1 MKKLLSV
8 LFILFFAFLVSCSD
22 DKDKNKQSGVKTP
35 PQNAFTILAGSELK
49 DLEPFFPAIKQKTG
63 ISLQLKYSGTLDGID
78 MLAAGQKFDAAWFS
92 HAKYLMLT
100 QKELVKASE
109 KIMLSPVIIGV
120 KESKA
125 KEFGWKDN
133 PNVTWEDI
141 AIKINENKLKFAM
154 TNPTSSNTGFSAV
167 IGVVSALSG
176 NPDSLKESDIN
187 TEKLQKFFKGMKL
200 TSGSSGWLSDVFVRE
215 QDRLDAIINYESVLI
230 GLNKENQLREKLVL
244 IYPKEGIITADY
256 PLILLN
262 DNKRE
267 DYKKLV
273 DYLKSSEFQK
283 TMMDSTYRRPVIP
296 EVALSNIFPKN
307 LIVEL
312 PFPGTLDVVN
322 SILFS
327 YLDEQ
332 RLPASSTFILDVSGS
347 MQGQRIEDLKKA
359 FLVLCGDDQSLT
371 GRFARFQKREQID
384 IITFNDRINPVVHFD
399 LADLSKYNEILGNIK
414 NFALSLNAVGGTAIF
429 SATINAYQNALKNI
443 NMDQNRYYSIVLMT
457 DGKNTAGVDI
467 NEFERYYNTLPEQAK
482 VVKVFP
488 IIFGDADKTELE
500 RIAQVTGGKVFDAK
514 KDNLSFVFKQIRGY
528 Q

>member
-1 MKKLLSV
+1 MKKLLSLV
-8 LFILFFAFLVSCSD
+8 LIFFLAFLVSCSD
-22 DKDKNKQSGVKTP
+22 DKDKKKEHAVKAP
-35 PQNAFTILAGSELK
+35 PQNAFTVLAGSELK
-49 DLEPFFPAIKQKTG
+49 DLEPFFPLIKQKTG
-63 ISLQLKYSGTLDGID
+63 ISLHLKYSGTLDGID
-78 MLAAGQKFDAAWFS
+78 MLTSGEKFDTAWFS
-92 HAKYLMLT
+92 HAKYLMLAK
-100 QKELVKASE
+100 KELVKASE
-109 KIMLSPVIIGV
+109 KTMLSPVIIGV

-133 PNVTWEDI
+133 PNITWKDI
-141 AIKINENKLKFAM
+141 AQKIRENKLKFAM
-154 TNPTSSNTGFSAV
+154 TNPTASNTGFSAV

-176 NPDSLKESDIN
+176 NPDSLNISDIN
-187 TEKLQKFFKGMKL
+187 TAKLQEFFRGMKL
-200 TSGSSGWLSDVFVRE
+200 TSGSSGWLAEAFIRE
-215 QDRLDAIINYESVLI
+215 QDRIDALINYESVILTI
-230 GLNKENQLREKLVL
+230 NKENQLREKLVL

-262 DNKRE
+262 DQKRE

-273 DYLKSSEFQK
+273 DYIKSPEFQK

-296 EVALSNIFPKN
+296 EVALNNVFPKN

-332 RLPASSTFILDVSGS
+332 RLPASSTFILDISGS
-347 MQGQRIEDLKKA
+347 MKGQRIEDLKKA
-359 FLVLCGDDQSLT
+359 FLVLCGEDQSLT
-371 GRFARFQKREQID
+371 GKFARFQKREQID
-384 IITFNDRINPVVHFD
+384 IITFNDNINTVVNFD
-399 LADLSKYNEILGNIK
+399 LADMSKYNEILGNIK
-414 NFALSLNAVGGTAIF
+414 SFALGLNAGGGTAIF
-429 SATINAYQNALKNI
+429 SALINAYQNALKNI
-443 NMDQNRYYSIVLMT
+443 SNNTDRYYSIVLMT

-482 VVKVFP
+482 IVKVFP

-500 RIAQVTGGKVFDAK
+500 RIALITGGKVFDAK